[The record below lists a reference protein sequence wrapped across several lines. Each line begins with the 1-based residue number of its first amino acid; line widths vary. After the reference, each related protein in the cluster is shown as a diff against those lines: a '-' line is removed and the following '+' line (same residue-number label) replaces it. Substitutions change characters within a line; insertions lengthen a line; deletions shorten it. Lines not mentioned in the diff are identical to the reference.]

1 MNHLTPR
8 TKPHNPVRLIAQAQP
23 HHRLSFHPHSAIMD
37 MPSELLLEIFTRV
50 SKADLMALR
59 IVCKQ
64 FAGFLVPLLFGSV
77 LLVANAKKL
86 EDAKLILSHFSASI
100 KTIYISPINY
110 PARTQSRY
118 ENAVDR
124 GCRPE
129 HVRFPQCHL
138 DLGYKAYCKLR
149 KEQQEI
155 MATREISI
163 VLCQFLNKAPKVSR
177 LAIVSAPGL
186 TTIVQEELREFCT
199 LSDCEL
205 SLEAHSL
212 LRLPAETASDCGTS
226 FVPSLLLAL
235 STSATQIREIL
246 AGAHVYSMRLP
257 AACLKMDARQ
267 IRNLSPITSNITKLA
282 LSLDSVTPADKEVIT
297 NGTLASVLASAT
309 KLECFFLRTTTERT
323 FGCFINGYSPFEDL
337 LQGCRFPKLRSL
349 LLTGQECHAESL
361 IEFLLHSPSLRSLA
375 LRCYKLRSGSWA
387 AVAEMLRK
395 QPNLTNM
402 QFCELRG
409 GLIPDSYKHLRSYE
423 CAFIQNTLFHVG
435 ENPFL
440 EGAVESFVQSLDW
453 MRRSDSGMCYYGNAE
468 RDWYEKVF
476 NVDRL

>member
-1 MNHLTPR
+1 VP
-8 TKPHNPVRLIAQAQP
+8 
-23 HHRLSFHPHSAIMD
+23 F
-37 MPSELLLEIFTRV
+37 ELLLEIFRNLL
-50 SKADLMALR
+50 KDDLMALR
-59 IVCKQ
+59 IVCKP
-64 FAGFLVPLLFGSV
+64 FAEFLVPLLFSSV

-86 EDAKLILSHFSASI
+86 EDAKLILSHFPASI

-110 PARTQSRY
+110 PARTQARY

-177 LAIVSAPGL
+177 LAIISAPEL
-186 TTIVQEELREFCT
+186 TSIAQEELKEFCT
-199 LSDCEL
+199 MNKCGL
-205 SLEAHSL
+205 SLETHSL
-212 LRLPAETASDCGTS
+212 LRLPAETASDCGAS

-235 STSATQIREIL
+235 STASTQIRELL
-246 AGAHVYSMRLP
+246 AGTHVYSMRLP
-257 AACLKMDARQ
+257 AACLKMDAQQ
-267 IRNLSPITSNITKLA
+267 IQNLSPVTSNLTKLA
-282 LSLDSVTPADKEVIT
+282 LSLDSISPADKGVIT

-309 KLECFFLRTTTERT
+309 KLECLFLRTTMERT
-323 FGCFINGYSPFEDL
+323 LSFFVSDYSPFEDL

-349 LLTGQECHAESL
+349 FLAGQESHAKSL
-361 IEFLLHSPSLRSLA
+361 IEFLLHSPCLQSLG
-375 LRCYKLRSGSWA
+375 LRYYNLKSGSWA

-395 QPNLTNM
+395 QSSLTNI
-402 QFCELRG
+402 QFYELRG
-409 GLIPDSYKHLRSYE
+409 GYMPDSYMEFRGYE
-423 CAFIQNTLFHVG
+423 CEFMQNSLFRGG

-440 EGAVESFVQSLDW
+440 EGAVERFIQSPSW
-453 MRRSDSGMCYYGNAE
+453 MRRPDSGMYYYGNAE
-468 RDWYEKVF
+468 RDWYQEVF
-476 NVDRL
+476 NVERL